1 MSEKIVAEQPWYIKY
16 TFALAGIILT
26 IYAMIMAKSLLLPIL
41 FALFFSI
48 LLSPVCGKI
57 EQKNIPRV
65 VSSIAGILI
74 AALFIGGLGY
84 FFSNQVA
91 SFAQDSSMFTERLEE
106 LLEQAEVFLLS
117 WFAIEQELNLD
128 RIFGVALEYIQNN
141 AANLTQ
147 QLTGAASILTAIFLI
162 PVYMFLILLFRD
174 LLKNF
179 VIKAIARGDSEA
191 EEKVRLIISKIKRLV
206 QNYINGLTIVIAILA
221 VLYSVMLLVIGVEHA
236 IFFGVFAAMLNVIP
250 FVGPLMG
257 SVLPILYS
265 VITMDSLIYP
275 LIILAGFY
283 VVQLMEG
290 NLLTPMIVGSQVS
303 MNALVTLILI
313 FAGAQIWGLA
323 GMILFIPLGAIMKII
338 FDEVDSLKPFGYL
351 MGRDTSDK
359 SEERSRIAQKI
370 SKLTEKAKKK
380 SKHIKDTGGEE
391 DDTQSGHSKDQ
402 ENG

>member
-48 LLSPVCGKI
+48 LLSPVCSKI
-57 EQKNIPRV
+57 EEKKIPRII
-65 VSSIAGILI
+65 SSLAGILI
-74 AALFIGGLGY
+74 AGLFIGGLGY
-84 FFSNQVA
+84 FFSIQVA
-91 SFAQDSSMFTERLEE
+91 SFAQDSSMFTERIEE

-128 RIFGVALEYIQNN
+128 RVFGVALEYIQNN

-179 VIKAIARGDSEA
+179 VIKAIARGDSGA
-191 EEKVRLIISKIKRLV
+191 EEKVRTIISKIKRLV
-206 QNYINGLTIVIAILA
+206 QNYINGLMMVISILA
-221 VLYSVMLLVIGVEHA
+221 VLYSVMLLIIGVEHA

-265 VITMDSLIYP
+265 IITMDSLIYP

-351 MGRDTSDK
+351 MGRDIDDK
-359 SEERSRIAQKI
+359 SEERSLIAQKI

-380 SKHIKDTGGEE
+380 TKLTEDDGGGE
-391 DDTQSGHSKDQ
+391 DDTYPDR
-402 ENG
+402 

>member
-1 MSEKIVAEQPWYIKY
+1 MSEKVVAVQPWYIKY

-26 IYAMIMAKSLLLPIL
+26 IYAMIMAKSLLLPFL

-48 LLSPVCGKI
+48 LLSPVCSKI
-57 EQKNIPRV
+57 EEKKIPRI
-65 VSSIAGILI
+65 VSSLAGILI
-74 AALFIGGLGY
+74 AILFIGALGY
-84 FFSNQVA
+84 FFSIQFA
-91 SFAQDSSMFTERLEE
+91 SFAEDSSMFAERLEE
-106 LLEQAEVFLLS
+106 LLEQVEAFLLS

-128 RIFGVALEYIQNN
+128 RVFGVAIEYIQNN

-179 VIKAIARGDSEA
+179 VIKAIARGDSGA

-206 QNYINGLTIVIAILA
+206 QSYINGLVMVILILA
-221 VLYSVMLLVIGVEHA
+221 VLYSVMLLVIGIEHA

-265 VITMDSLIYP
+265 IITMDSLIYP

-283 VVQLMEG
+283 VVQLTEG
-290 NLLTPMIVGSQVS
+290 NLLTPVIVGSQVS
-303 MNALVTLILI
+303 MNALATLILI

-338 FDEVDSLKPFGYL
+338 FDEVESLKPFGYL
-351 MGRDTSDK
+351 MGRDTDDK
-359 SEERSRIAQKI
+359 SEERSRIAQRF

-380 SKHIKDTGGEE
+380 SKATDGENHE
-391 DDTQSGHSKDQ
+391 DEENIPPSG
-402 ENG
+402 N